1 MLDDSPMRLLPPRTD
16 LPRLASGAAAGQRK
30 QSSLEAQNLETS

>member
-1 MLDDSPMRLLPPRTD
+1 MRLLPPRPD
-16 LPRLASGAAAGQRK
+16 LPGLASGAAAGQRK